1 MKPKR
6 TTKRGRQIVSKYTT
20 ELRYLIENNFDIGL
34 KDYPIF
40 DENYRESLNQKII
53 NHYYF
58 REIGMETAELFKR
71 YLNNTMREI
80 IPYYNQL
87 YKSELLE
94 FNPFY
99 NVDKTVTADKN
110 NNSVSDFV
118 GNITGKNTQTAD
130 TENTQTNNGKQ
141 QTTTAATSTGESVG
155 DTKGSGKTTTKN
167 KKVSSDTPQGFLSIN
182 SIDNETY
189 ASTAEM
195 SNGETVNDYTVNN
208 TKATSNNSETGMTDQ
223 TTADETKATGNSK
236 SNATTETDTANKT
249 TSNDFENYISHVIGK
264 SEGETYSE
272 MLMKFRETF
281 LNIDMMIIDELKTC
295 FMMIY

>member
-1 MKPKR
+1 M
-6 TTKRGRQIVSKYTT
+6 SKYTT
-20 ELRYLIENNFDIGL
+20 ELRYLIESGFDIGL

-40 DENYRESLNQKII
+40 DENYREPLNRKII

-58 REIGMETAELFKR
+58 REIAFETAELFKR
-71 YLNNTMREI
+71 YLNNTMNEI
-80 IPYYNQL
+80 MPYYNQL
-87 YKSELLE
+87 FKSELLE

-118 GNITGKNTQTAD
+118 GNISGKNTQTAD

-155 DTKGSGKTTTKN
+155 NSTTTNKN
-167 KKVSSDTPQGFLSIN
+167 KNVSSDTPQGFLSIN
-182 SIDNETY
+182 SIENETY
-189 ASTAEM
+189 ASAAEM
-195 SNGETVNDYTVNN
+195 GNAESINN
-208 TKATSNNSETGMTDQ
+208 SKATSNNAENGITDQ

>member
-1 MKPKR
+1 
-6 TTKRGRQIVSKYTT
+6 
-20 ELRYLIENNFDIGL
+20 
-34 KDYPIF
+34 
-40 DENYRESLNQKII
+40 
-53 NHYYF
+53 
-58 REIGMETAELFKR
+58 METAELFKR

-80 IPYYNQL
+80 MPYYNQL

-118 GNITGKNTQTAD
+118 GNISGKNTQTAD

-141 QTTTAATSTGESVG
+141 QTTTAATSTGESV
-155 DTKGSGKTTTKN
+155 SNSTTTTTNKN
-167 KKVSSDTPQGFLSIN
+167 VSSDTPQGFLSIN
-182 SIDNETY
+182 SIENETY
-189 ASTAEM
+189 ASAAEM
-195 SNGETVNDYTVNN
+195 GNAESINN
-208 TKATSNNSETGMTDQ
+208 SKATSNNAENGITDQ

>member
-1 MKPKR
+1 M
-6 TTKRGRQIVSKYTT
+6 SKYTT

-80 IPYYNQL
+80 MPYYNQL

-118 GNITGKNTQTAD
+118 GNISGKNTQTAD

-155 DTKGSGKTTTKN
+155 NSTTTNRNKN
-167 KKVSSDTPQGFLSIN
+167 VSSDTPQGFLSIN
-182 SIDNETY
+182 SIENETY
-189 ASTAEM
+189 ASAAEM
-195 SNGETVNDYTVNN
+195 GNAESINN
-208 TKATSNNSETGMTDQ
+208 SKATSNNAENGITDQ

-249 TSNDFENYISHVIGK
+249 TSNDFEKNISHVIGK

>member
-1 MKPKR
+1 M
-6 TTKRGRQIVSKYTT
+6 SKYTT

-40 DENYRESLNQKII
+40 DENYRESLNRKII

-80 IPYYNQL
+80 MPYYNQL

-118 GNITGKNTQTAD
+118 GNISGKNTQTAD

-155 DTKGSGKTTTKN
+155 NSTTTNKN
-167 KKVSSDTPQGFLSIN
+167 KNVSSDTPQGFLSIN
-182 SIDNETY
+182 SIENETY
-189 ASTAEM
+189 ASAAEM
-195 SNGETVNDYTVNN
+195 GNAESINN
-208 TKATSNNSETGMTDQ
+208 SKATSNNSETGMTDQ

>member
-1 MKPKR
+1 M
-6 TTKRGRQIVSKYTT
+6 SKYTT
-20 ELRYLIENNFDIGL
+20 ELRYLIESGFDIGL

-40 DENYRESLNQKII
+40 DENYREPLNRKII

-58 REIGMETAELFKR
+58 REIGFETAELFKR
-71 YLNNTMREI
+71 YLNNTMNEI
-80 IPYYNQL
+80 MPYYNQL
-87 YKSELLE
+87 FKSELLE

-118 GNITGKNTQTAD
+118 GNISGKNTQTAD

-155 DTKGSGKTTTKN
+155 NSTTTNKN
-167 KKVSSDTPQGFLSIN
+167 KNVSSDTPQGFLSIN
-182 SIDNETY
+182 SIENETY
-189 ASTAEM
+189 ASAAEM
-195 SNGETVNDYTVNN
+195 GNAESINN
-208 TKATSNNSETGMTDQ
+208 SKATSNNAENGITDQ

>member
-1 MKPKR
+1 M
-6 TTKRGRQIVSKYTT
+6 SKYTT
-20 ELRYLIENNFDIGL
+20 ELRYLIENDFDIGL
-34 KDYPIF
+34 KNYPIF
-40 DENYRESLNQKII
+40 DENYRELLNQKII

-71 YLNNTMREI
+71 YLNTTMCEI
-80 IPYYNQL
+80 MPYYNQL

-99 NVDKTVTADKN
+99 NVDKTIVSDKN
-110 NNSVSDFV
+110 NNSVSDFI
-118 GNITGKNTQTAD
+118 GNTTGKNQQNAD

-141 QTTTAATSTGESVG
+141 QTTTAATSVGESVG
-155 DTKGSGKTTTKN
+155 NSKGSGKTTN
-167 KKVSSDTPQGFLSIN
+167 KSKRVSSDTPQGFLSIN
-182 SIDNETY
+182 SIDSETY
-189 ASTAEM
+189 ASAAEM
-195 SNGETVNDYTVNN
+195 ANGETVNEFTVND
-208 TKATSNNSETGMTDQ
+208 TKATSSNSENGTTDQ
-223 TTADETKATGNSK
+223 TNVAETKAKGNTT

-249 TSNDFENYISHVIGK
+249 TSNDFENYVSHVIGK

-272 MLMKFRETF
+272 MLLKFRDTF

>member
-1 MKPKR
+1 M
-6 TTKRGRQIVSKYTT
+6 SKYTT

-80 IPYYNQL
+80 MPYYNQL

-118 GNITGKNTQTAD
+118 GNISGKNTQTAD

-155 DTKGSGKTTTKN
+155 NSTTTNKN
-167 KKVSSDTPQGFLSIN
+167 KNVSSDTPQGFLSIN
-182 SIDNETY
+182 SIENETY
-189 ASTAEM
+189 ASVAEM
-195 SNGETVNDYTVNN
+195 GNAESINN
-208 TKATSNNSETGMTDQ
+208 SKATSNNAENGITDQ

>member
-1 MKPKR
+1 M
-6 TTKRGRQIVSKYTT
+6 SKYTT
-20 ELRYLIENNFDIGL
+20 ELRYIIENNFDIGL
-34 KDYPIF
+34 KNYPIF
-40 DENYRESLNQKII
+40 DENYRELLNQKII

-71 YLNNTMREI
+71 YLNTTMNEI
-80 IPYYNQL
+80 MPYYNQL

-99 NVDKTVTADKN
+99 NVDKNIVSDKN
-110 NNSVSDFV
+110 NNSVSDFI
-118 GNITGKNTQTAD
+118 GNTTGKNQQNAD

-141 QTTTAATSTGESVG
+141 QTTTAATSVGESVG
-155 DTKGSGKTTTKN
+155 NSKGSGKTTN
-167 KKVSSDTPQGFLSIN
+167 KSKRVSSDTPQGFLSIN
-182 SIDNETY
+182 SIDSETY
-189 ASTAEM
+189 ASSAEM
-195 SNGETVNDYTVNN
+195 ANGETVNEFTVND
-208 TKATSNNSETGMTDQ
+208 TKATSNNSESGTTEQ
-223 TTADETKATGNSK
+223 TNVAETKAKGNTT

-249 TSNDFENYISHVIGK
+249 TSNDFENYVSHVIGK

-272 MLMKFRETF
+272 MLLKFRDTF

>member
-1 MKPKR
+1 M
-6 TTKRGRQIVSKYTT
+6 SKYTT

-34 KDYPIF
+34 KTYPIF
-40 DENYRESLNQKII
+40 DENYREVLNTKII
-53 NHYYF
+53 NHYFF

-71 YLNNTMREI
+71 YLNTTMCEI
-80 IPYYNQL
+80 MPYYNQL

-99 NVDKTVTADKN
+99 NVDKTITADKN
-110 NNSVSDFV
+110 NNSVSDFI

-130 TENTQTNNGKQ
+130 SENTQTNNGKQ
-141 QTTTAATSTGESVG
+141 QTTTAATSTGESIG
-155 DTKGSGKTTTKN
+155 NSTTTNKN
-167 KKVSSDTPQGFLSIN
+167 KNVSSDTPQGFLSIN
-182 SIDNETY
+182 SIENETY
-189 ASTAEM
+189 ASAAEM
-195 SNGETVNDYTVNN
+195 GNAESINN
-208 TKATSNNSETGMTDQ
+208 SKATSNNAENGTTDQ
-223 TTADETKATGNSK
+223 TTVDESKAKGTTQSKATT
-236 SNATTETDTANKT
+236 ATDTENKT
-249 TSNDFENYISHVIGK
+249 TSTDFENYVSHVIGK

>member
-1 MKPKR
+1 M
-6 TTKRGRQIVSKYTT
+6 SKYTT

-40 DENYRESLNQKII
+40 DENYREVLNTKII
-53 NHYYF
+53 NHYFF

-71 YLNNTMREI
+71 YLNTTMNEI
-80 IPYYNQL
+80 MPYYNQL

-110 NNSVSDFV
+110 NNHVSDFI
-118 GNITGKNTQTAD
+118 GNVTGKNQQTTD
-130 TENTQTNNGKQ
+130 SENNQINNSKQ
-141 QTTTAATSTGESVG
+141 QTTTTANSVGESVG
-155 DTKGSGKTTTKN
+155 NSTTTDKN
-167 KKVSSDTPQGFLSIN
+167 KNVASDTPQGFLSIN
-182 SIDNETY
+182 SIDNNTY
-189 ASTAEM
+189 ATTAEM
-195 SNGETVNDYTVNN
+195 ANAESVNN
-208 TKATSNNSETGMTDQ
+208 TKATSTNSENGITDQ
-223 TTADETKATGNSK
+223 TTADETKATANSE

-249 TSNDFENYISHVIGK
+249 TSNDFENYVNHVVGK

-272 MLMKFRETF
+272 MLIKFRETF

>member
-1 MKPKR
+1 M
-6 TTKRGRQIVSKYTT
+6 SKYTT

-80 IPYYNQL
+80 MPYYNQL

-118 GNITGKNTQTAD
+118 GNISGKNTQTAD

-155 DTKGSGKTTTKN
+155 NSTTTNKN
-167 KKVSSDTPQGFLSIN
+167 KNVSSDTPQGFLSIN
-182 SIDNETY
+182 SIENETY
-189 ASTAEM
+189 ASAAEM
-195 SNGETVNDYTVNN
+195 GNAESIN
-208 TKATSNNSETGMTDQ
+208 TSKATSNNSETGMTDQ

>member
-1 MKPKR
+1 M
-6 TTKRGRQIVSKYTT
+6 SKYTT
-20 ELRYLIENNFDIGL
+20 ELRYIIENNFDIGL
-34 KDYPIF
+34 KNYPIF
-40 DENYRESLNQKII
+40 DENYRELLNQKII

-71 YLNNTMREI
+71 YLNTTMNEI
-80 IPYYNQL
+80 MPYYNQL

-99 NVDKTVTADKN
+99 NVDKNIVSDKN
-110 NNSVSDFV
+110 NNSVSDFI
-118 GNITGKNTQTAD
+118 GNTTGKNQQNAD

-141 QTTTAATSTGESVG
+141 QTTTAATSVGESVG
-155 DTKGSGKTTTKN
+155 NSKGSGKTTN
-167 KKVSSDTPQGFLSIN
+167 KSKRVSSDTPQGFLSIN
-182 SIDNETY
+182 SIDSETY
-189 ASTAEM
+189 ASAAEM
-195 SNGETVNDYTVNN
+195 ANGETVNEFTVND
-208 TKATSNNSETGMTDQ
+208 TKATSNNSESGTTEQ
-223 TTADETKATGNSK
+223 TNVAETKAKGNTT

-249 TSNDFENYISHVIGK
+249 TSNDFENYVSHVIGK

-272 MLMKFRETF
+272 MLLKFRDTF

>member
-1 MKPKR
+1 M
-6 TTKRGRQIVSKYTT
+6 SKYTT

-40 DENYRESLNQKII
+40 DENYREPLNRKII

-58 REIGMETAELFKR
+58 REIGFETAELFKR

-80 IPYYNQL
+80 MPYYNPL
-87 YKSELLE
+87 FKSELLE

-99 NVDKTVTADKN
+99 NVDKTLTADKN

-118 GNITGKNTQTAD
+118 GNISGKNTQTAD

-155 DTKGSGKTTTKN
+155 NSTTTNKN
-167 KKVSSDTPQGFLSIN
+167 KNVSSDTPQGFLSIN
-182 SIDNETY
+182 SIENETY
-189 ASTAEM
+189 ASAAEM
-195 SNGETVNDYTVNN
+195 GNAESINN
-208 TKATSNNSETGMTDQ
+208 SKATSNNAENGITDQ

>member
-1 MKPKR
+1 M
-6 TTKRGRQIVSKYTT
+6 SKYTT

-40 DENYRESLNQKII
+40 DENYREPLNQKII

-58 REIGMETAELFKR
+58 REIGFETAELFKR
-71 YLNNTMREI
+71 YLNNTMNEI
-80 IPYYNQL
+80 MPYYNQL
-87 YKSELLE
+87 FKSELLE

-118 GNITGKNTQTAD
+118 GNISGKNTQTAD

-155 DTKGSGKTTTKN
+155 NSTTTNKN
-167 KKVSSDTPQGFLSIN
+167 KNVSSDTPQGFLSIN
-182 SIDNETY
+182 SIEHETY
-189 ASTAEM
+189 ASAAEM
-195 SNGETVNDYTVNN
+195 GNAESINN
-208 TKATSNNSETGMTDQ
+208 SKATSNNAENGITDQ

>member
-1 MKPKR
+1 M
-6 TTKRGRQIVSKYTT
+6 SKYTT
-20 ELRYLIENNFDIGL
+20 ELRYLIENDFDIGL
-34 KDYPIF
+34 KNYPIF
-40 DENYRESLNQKII
+40 DENYRELLNQKII

-71 YLNNTMREI
+71 YLNTTMNEI
-80 IPYYNQL
+80 MPYYNQL

-99 NVDKTVTADKN
+99 NVDKTIVSDKN
-110 NNSVSDFV
+110 NNSVSDFI
-118 GNITGKNTQTAD
+118 GNTTGKNQQNAD

-141 QTTTAATSTGESVG
+141 QTTTAATSVGESVG
-155 DTKGSGKTTTKN
+155 NSKGSGKTTN
-167 KKVSSDTPQGFLSIN
+167 KSKRVSSDTPQGFLSIN
-182 SIDNETY
+182 SIDSETY
-189 ASTAEM
+189 ASAAEM
-195 SNGETVNDYTVNN
+195 ANGETVNDFTVND
-208 TKATSNNSETGMTDQ
+208 TKATSNNSESGTTDQ
-223 TTADETKATGNSK
+223 TNVAETKAKGNTT

-249 TSNDFENYISHVIGK
+249 TSNDFENYVSHVIGK

-272 MLMKFRETF
+272 MLLKFRDTF

>member
-1 MKPKR
+1 M
-6 TTKRGRQIVSKYTT
+6 SKYTT

-40 DENYRESLNQKII
+40 DENYREPLNRKII

-58 REIGMETAELFKR
+58 REIGFETAELFKR
-71 YLNNTMREI
+71 YLNNTMNEI
-80 IPYYNQL
+80 MPYYNQL
-87 YKSELLE
+87 FKSELLE

-118 GNITGKNTQTAD
+118 GNISGKNTQTAD

-155 DTKGSGKTTTKN
+155 NSTTTNKN
-167 KKVSSDTPQGFLSIN
+167 KNVSSDTPQGFLSIN
-182 SIDNETY
+182 SIENETY
-189 ASTAEM
+189 ASAAEM
-195 SNGETVNDYTVNN
+195 GNAESINN
-208 TKATSNNSETGMTDQ
+208 SKATSNNAENGITDQ

>member
-1 MKPKR
+1 MRPKR

-40 DENYRESLNQKII
+40 DENYREPLNRKII

-58 REIGMETAELFKR
+58 REIGFETAELFKR
-71 YLNNTMREI
+71 YLNNTMNEI
-80 IPYYNQL
+80 MPYYNQL
-87 YKSELLE
+87 FKSELLE

-118 GNITGKNTQTAD
+118 GNISGKNTQTAD

-155 DTKGSGKTTTKN
+155 NSTTTNKN
-167 KKVSSDTPQGFLSIN
+167 KNVSSDTPQGFLSIN
-182 SIDNETY
+182 SIENETY
-189 ASTAEM
+189 ASAAEM
-195 SNGETVNDYTVNN
+195 GNAESINN
-208 TKATSNNSETGMTDQ
+208 SKATSNNAENGITDQ

-281 LNIDMMIIDELKTC
+281 LNIDMMVIDELKTC

>member
-1 MKPKR
+1 M
-6 TTKRGRQIVSKYTT
+6 SKYTT

-80 IPYYNQL
+80 MPYYNQL

-118 GNITGKNTQTAD
+118 GNISGKNTQTAD

-155 DTKGSGKTTTKN
+155 NSTTTNKN
-167 KKVSSDTPQGFLSIN
+167 KNVSSDTPQGFLSIK

-189 ASTAEM
+189 ASAAEM
-195 SNGETVNDYTVNN
+195 GNAESINN
-208 TKATSNNSETGMTDQ
+208 SKATSNNAENGITDQ

>member
-1 MKPKR
+1 M
-6 TTKRGRQIVSKYTT
+6 SKYTT

-34 KDYPIF
+34 KNYPIF
-40 DENYRESLNQKII
+40 DENYRELLNQKII

-71 YLNNTMREI
+71 YLNTTMSEI
-80 IPYYNQL
+80 MPYYNQL

-99 NVDKTVTADKN
+99 NVDKTLVSDKN
-110 NNSVSDFV
+110 NNSVSDFI
-118 GNITGKNTQTAD
+118 GNTTGKNQQNAD

-141 QTTTAATSTGESVG
+141 QTTTAATSVGESVG
-155 DTKGSGKTTTKN
+155 NSKGSGKTTN
-167 KKVSSDTPQGFLSIN
+167 KSKRVSSDTPQGFLSIN
-182 SIDNETY
+182 SIDSETY
-189 ASTAEM
+189 ASAAEM
-195 SNGETVNDYTVNN
+195 ANGETVNEFTVND
-208 TKATSNNSETGMTDQ
+208 TKATSNNSESGTTDQ
-223 TTADETKATGNSK
+223 TNIAETKAKGNTT
-236 SNATTETDTANKT
+236 SNATTATDTANKT
-249 TSNDFENYISHVIGK
+249 TSNDFENYVSHVIGK

-272 MLMKFRETF
+272 MLLKFRDTF

>member
-1 MKPKR
+1 M
-6 TTKRGRQIVSKYTT
+6 SKYTT

-34 KDYPIF
+34 KTYPIF
-40 DENYRESLNQKII
+40 DENYRELLNQKII

-71 YLNNTMREI
+71 YLNTTMCEI
-80 IPYYNQL
+80 MPYYNQL

-99 NVDKTVTADKN
+99 NVDKTIVSDKN
-110 NNSVSDFV
+110 NNSVSDFI
-118 GNITGKNTQTAD
+118 GNTTGKNQQNAD

-141 QTTTAATSTGESVG
+141 QTTTAATSVGESVG
-155 DTKGSGKTTTKN
+155 NSRGSGKTTN
-167 KKVSSDTPQGFLSIN
+167 KSKRVSSDTPQGFLSIN

-189 ASTAEM
+189 ASAAEM
-195 SNGETVNDYTVNN
+195 ANGETVNEFTVND
-208 TKATSNNSETGMTDQ
+208 TKATSNNSESGTTDQ
-223 TTADETKATGNSK
+223 TNIAETKAKGNTT

-249 TSNDFENYISHVIGK
+249 TSNDFENYVSHVIGK

-272 MLMKFRETF
+272 MLLKFRDTF
-281 LNIDMMIIDELKTC
+281 LNIDMMVIDELKTC

>member
-1 MKPKR
+1 M
-6 TTKRGRQIVSKYTT
+6 SKYTT

-40 DENYRESLNQKII
+40 DENYREPLNRKII

-58 REIGMETAELFKR
+58 REIGFETAELFKR
-71 YLNNTMREI
+71 YLNNTMNEI
-80 IPYYNQL
+80 MPYYNQL

-118 GNITGKNTQTAD
+118 GNISGKNTQTAD

-155 DTKGSGKTTTKN
+155 NSTTTNKN
-167 KKVSSDTPQGFLSIN
+167 KNVSSDTPQGFLSIN
-182 SIDNETY
+182 SIENETY
-189 ASTAEM
+189 ASAAEM
-195 SNGETVNDYTVNN
+195 GNAESINN
-208 TKATSNNSETGMTDQ
+208 SKATSNNAENGITDQ

>member
-1 MKPKR
+1 M
-6 TTKRGRQIVSKYTT
+6 SKYTT

-40 DENYRESLNQKII
+40 DENYREPLNRKII

-58 REIGMETAELFKR
+58 REIGFETAELFKR
-71 YLNNTMREI
+71 YLNNTMNEI
-80 IPYYNQL
+80 MPYYNQL
-87 YKSELLE
+87 FKSELLE

-118 GNITGKNTQTAD
+118 GNISGKNTQTAD

-155 DTKGSGKTTTKN
+155 NSTTKN
-167 KKVSSDTPQGFLSIN
+167 KNKNVSSDTPQGFLSIN
-182 SIDNETY
+182 SIENETY
-189 ASTAEM
+189 ASAAEM
-195 SNGETVNDYTVNN
+195 GNAETINN
-208 TKATSNNSETGMTDQ
+208 SKATSNNAENGITDQ

-264 SEGETYSE
+264 SEGESYSE

>member
-1 MKPKR
+1 MRPKR

-40 DENYRESLNQKII
+40 DENYREPLNRKII

-58 REIGMETAELFKR
+58 REIGFETAELFKR
-71 YLNNTMREI
+71 YLNNTMNEI
-80 IPYYNQL
+80 MPYYNQL
-87 YKSELLE
+87 FKSELLE

-118 GNITGKNTQTAD
+118 GNISGKNTQTAD

-155 DTKGSGKTTTKN
+155 NSTTTNKN
-167 KKVSSDTPQGFLSIN
+167 KNVSSDTPQGFLSIN
-182 SIDNETY
+182 SIENETY
-189 ASTAEM
+189 ASAAEM
-195 SNGETVNDYTVNN
+195 GNAESINN
-208 TKATSNNSETGMTDQ
+208 SKATSNNAENGITDQ

>member
-1 MKPKR
+1 M
-6 TTKRGRQIVSKYTT
+6 SKYTT

-40 DENYRESLNQKII
+40 DENYREPLNRKII

-58 REIGMETAELFKR
+58 REIGFETAELFKR
-71 YLNNTMREI
+71 YLNNTMNEI
-80 IPYYNQL
+80 MPYYNQL
-87 YKSELLE
+87 FKSELLE

-118 GNITGKNTQTAD
+118 GNISGKNTQTAD

-155 DTKGSGKTTTKN
+155 NSTTTSRNKN
-167 KKVSSDTPQGFLSIN
+167 VSSDTPQGFLSIN
-182 SIDNETY
+182 SIENETY
-189 ASTAEM
+189 ASAAEM
-195 SNGETVNDYTVNN
+195 GNAESINNG
-208 TKATSNNSETGMTDQ
+208 KATSNNAENGITDQ

>member
-1 MKPKR
+1 M
-6 TTKRGRQIVSKYTT
+6 SKYTT
-20 ELRYLIENNFDIGL
+20 ELRYLIENDFDIGL
-34 KDYPIF
+34 KNYPIF
-40 DENYRESLNQKII
+40 DENYRELLNQKII

-58 REIGMETAELFKR
+58 REIGMETAELFKS
-71 YLNNTMREI
+71 YLNTTMNEI
-80 IPYYNQL
+80 MPYYNQL

-99 NVDKTVTADKN
+99 NVDKSIVSDKN
-110 NNSVSDFV
+110 NNSVYDFI
-118 GNITGKNTQTAD
+118 GNTTGKNQQIAD

-141 QTTTAATSTGESVG
+141 QTTTAATAVGESVG
-155 DTKGSGKTTTKN
+155 NSKGSGKTTN
-167 KKVSSDTPQGFLSIN
+167 KSKRVSSDTPQGFLSIN

-189 ASTAEM
+189 ASAAEM
-195 SNGETVNDYTVNN
+195 ANGETLNEFTVND
-208 TKATSNNSETGMTDQ
+208 TKATSNNSESGTTDQ
-223 TTADETKATGNSK
+223 TNVAETKAKGNTT

-249 TSNDFENYISHVIGK
+249 TSNDFENYVSHVIGK

-272 MLMKFRETF
+272 MLLKFRDTF

>member
-1 MKPKR
+1 M
-6 TTKRGRQIVSKYTT
+6 SKYTT
-20 ELRYLIENNFDIGL
+20 ELRYLIESGFDIGL

-40 DENYRESLNQKII
+40 DENYREPLNRKII

-58 REIGMETAELFKR
+58 REIGFETAELFKR
-71 YLNNTMREI
+71 YLNNTMNEI
-80 IPYYNQL
+80 MPYYNQL
-87 YKSELLE
+87 FKSELLE

-118 GNITGKNTQTAD
+118 GNISGKNTQTAD

-155 DTKGSGKTTTKN
+155 NSTTKN
-167 KKVSSDTPQGFLSIN
+167 KNKNVSSDTPQGFLSIN
-182 SIDNETY
+182 SIENETY
-189 ASTAEM
+189 ASAAEM
-195 SNGETVNDYTVNN
+195 GNAESINN
-208 TKATSNNSETGMTDQ
+208 SKATSNNAENGITDQ

>member
-1 MKPKR
+1 M
-6 TTKRGRQIVSKYTT
+6 SKYTT

-40 DENYRESLNQKII
+40 DENYREPLNQKII

-58 REIGMETAELFKR
+58 REIGFETAELFKR
-71 YLNNTMREI
+71 YLNNTMNEI
-80 IPYYNQL
+80 MPYYNQL
-87 YKSELLE
+87 FKSELLE

-99 NVDKTVTADKN
+99 NVDETVTADKN

-118 GNITGKNTQTAD
+118 GNISGKNTQTAD

-155 DTKGSGKTTTKN
+155 NSTTTNKN
-167 KKVSSDTPQGFLSIN
+167 KNVSSDTPQGFLSIN
-182 SIDNETY
+182 SIENETY
-189 ASTAEM
+189 ASAAEM
-195 SNGETVNDYTVNN
+195 GNAESINN
-208 TKATSNNSETGMTDQ
+208 SKATSNNAENGITDQ

>member
-1 MKPKR
+1 M
-6 TTKRGRQIVSKYTT
+6 SKYTT

-40 DENYRESLNQKII
+40 DENYRESLNRKII

-71 YLNNTMREI
+71 YLNNTMNEI
-80 IPYYNQL
+80 MPYYNQL

-118 GNITGKNTQTAD
+118 GNISGKNTQTAD

-155 DTKGSGKTTTKN
+155 NSTTTNKN
-167 KKVSSDTPQGFLSIN
+167 KNVSSDTPQGFLSIN
-182 SIDNETY
+182 SIENETY
-189 ASTAEM
+189 ASAAEM
-195 SNGETVNDYTVNN
+195 GNAESINN
-208 TKATSNNSETGMTDQ
+208 SKATSNNAENGITDQ

>member
-1 MKPKR
+1 M
-6 TTKRGRQIVSKYTT
+6 SKYTT

-40 DENYRESLNQKII
+40 DENYREPLNQKII

-80 IPYYNQL
+80 MPYYNQL

-118 GNITGKNTQTAD
+118 GNISGKNTQTAD

-155 DTKGSGKTTTKN
+155 NSTTTNKN
-167 KKVSSDTPQGFLSIN
+167 KNVSSDTPQGFLSIN
-182 SIDNETY
+182 SIEHETY
-189 ASTAEM
+189 ASAAEM
-195 SNGETVNDYTVNN
+195 GNAESINN
-208 TKATSNNSETGMTDQ
+208 SKATSNNAENGITDQ

>member
-1 MKPKR
+1 M
-6 TTKRGRQIVSKYTT
+6 SKYTT
-20 ELRYLIENNFDIGL
+20 ELRYLIENDFDIGL
-34 KDYPIF
+34 KNYPIF
-40 DENYRESLNQKII
+40 DENYRELLNQKII

-71 YLNNTMREI
+71 YLNTTMCEI
-80 IPYYNQL
+80 MPYYNQL

-99 NVDKTVTADKN
+99 NVDKTIVSDKN
-110 NNSVSDFV
+110 NNSVSDFI
-118 GNITGKNTQTAD
+118 GNTTGKNQQNAD

-141 QTTTAATSTGESVG
+141 QTTTAATSVGESVG
-155 DTKGSGKTTTKN
+155 NSKGSGKTTN
-167 KKVSSDTPQGFLSIN
+167 KSKRVSSDTPQGFLSIN

-189 ASTAEM
+189 ASAAEM
-195 SNGETVNDYTVNN
+195 ANGETVNEFTVND
-208 TKATSNNSETGMTDQ
+208 TKATSSNSENGTTDQ
-223 TTADETKATGNSK
+223 TNVAETKAKGNTTST
-236 SNATTETDTANKT
+236 ATTATDTANKT
-249 TSNDFENYISHVIGK
+249 TSNDFENYVSHVIGK

-272 MLMKFRETF
+272 MLLKFRDTF

>member
-1 MKPKR
+1 M
-6 TTKRGRQIVSKYTT
+6 SKYTT

-34 KDYPIF
+34 KTYPIF
-40 DENYRESLNQKII
+40 DENYRELLNQKII

-71 YLNNTMREI
+71 YLNTTMCEI
-80 IPYYNQL
+80 MPYYNQL

-99 NVDKTVTADKN
+99 NVDKTIVSDKN
-110 NNSVSDFV
+110 NNSVSDFI
-118 GNITGKNTQTAD
+118 GNTTGKNQQNAD
-130 TENTQTNNGKQ
+130 TENTQTNNVKQ
-141 QTTTAATSTGESVG
+141 QTTTAATSVGESVG
-155 DTKGSGKTTTKN
+155 NSRGSGKTTN
-167 KKVSSDTPQGFLSIN
+167 KSKRVSSDTPQGFLSIN

-189 ASTAEM
+189 ASAAEM
-195 SNGETVNDYTVNN
+195 ANGETVNEFTVND
-208 TKATSNNSETGMTDQ
+208 TKATSNNSESGTTDQ
-223 TTADETKATGNSK
+223 TNIAETKAKGNTT

-249 TSNDFENYISHVIGK
+249 TSNDFENYVSHVIGK

-272 MLMKFRETF
+272 MLLKFRDTF
-281 LNIDMMIIDELKTC
+281 LNIDMMVIDELKTC

>member
-1 MKPKR
+1 MS
-6 TTKRGRQIVSKYTT
+6 TYTT

-80 IPYYNQL
+80 MPYYNQL

-118 GNITGKNTQTAD
+118 GNISGKNTQTAD

-155 DTKGSGKTTTKN
+155 NSTTTNRNKN
-167 KKVSSDTPQGFLSIN
+167 VSSDTPQGFLSIN
-182 SIDNETY
+182 SIENETY
-189 ASTAEM
+189 ASAAEM
-195 SNGETVNDYTVNN
+195 GNAESINN
-208 TKATSNNSETGMTDQ
+208 SKATSNNAENGITDQ